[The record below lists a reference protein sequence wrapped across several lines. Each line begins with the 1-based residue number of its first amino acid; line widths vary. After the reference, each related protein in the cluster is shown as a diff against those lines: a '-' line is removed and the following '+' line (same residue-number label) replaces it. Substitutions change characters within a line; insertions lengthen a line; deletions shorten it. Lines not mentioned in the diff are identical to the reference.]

1 MLSKILIGLAAV
13 LVVLLIVIATRPA
26 TFRYTRSLA
35 IAAPPSWL
43 FHQINDLKKFQAWN
57 PWASV
62 DPSCVLTY
70 NGPAQ
75 GPGSS
80 YTWAGNNQVGEG
92 TMTITETKPVELVR
106 ARMDFRKPFAN
117 TCQVDFTFVLQTDGS
132 TLASWSMY
140 GDNTFMGKAMGLV
153 IDCDKVCGSQFEK
166 GLATL
171 KTLAESAPA
180 SLPVPA
186 T

>member
-1 MLSKILIGLAAV
+1 MLTKVLIGLAAI
-13 LVVLLIVIATRPA
+13 LVVLLIVIATRPP

-43 FHQINDLKKFQAWN
+43 FDQINDLKKFQAWN

-62 DPSCVLTY
+62 DPSIVLTY
-70 NGPAQ
+70 AGPSE
-75 GPGSS
+75 GSGSS

-92 TMTITETKPVELVR
+92 TMTITETKPGELVR
-106 ARMDFRKPFAN
+106 ARMEFRKPMAN
-117 TCQVDFTFVLQTDGS
+117 TCQVDFTFVPQPDGT

-140 GDNTFMGKAMGLV
+140 GDNTFMGKAIGLV
-153 IDCDKVCGSQFEK
+153 IDCDKMCGDQFSK

-171 KTLAESAPA
+171 KTLAEST
-180 SLPVPA
+180 PA
-186 T
+186 TLPTPAA